1 MIEMPQLET
10 CTMVLGP
17 EWFYFIW
24 DDSSNFMKTFE
35 YIELERVEERKEDD
49 SLYLDF
55 IFYFTVKVESE
66 KNEQ

>member
-1 MIEMPQLET
+1 
-10 CTMVLGP
+10 
-17 EWFYFIW
+17 
-24 DDSSNFMKTFE
+24 MKTFE

-66 KNEQ
+66 KYEQ